1 MLAVLRNAVDCY
13 QRHALARDE
22 SGKALFADAQKW
34 IESDEREWPLS
45 YENICDMLGFDA
57 NWIRRELCRWQRAR
71 VPLKRRTARIV
82 PLRERRLSAAGT
94 ISVRRPRPVAPVG
107 HGATGG
113 RRDSSEDNKKNVVA
127 RRAST
132 QQRPSAA

>member
-1 MLAVLRNAVDCY
+1 MLAVLRDAVDCY

-22 SGKALFADAQKW
+22 RGQALFADAQKW

-45 YENICDMLGFDA
+45 YENIGETLGVDA
-57 NWIRRELCRWQRAR
+57 NRIRRELCRWHQAR

-94 ISVRRPRPVAPVG
+94 VSVQRPRPVSPAG
-107 HGATGG
+107 HGAAVG
-113 RRDSSEDNKKNVVA
+113 RRDSSKDNDKNGVKLHA
-127 RRAST
+127 RAQR
-132 QQRPSAA
+132 RPSDA